1 MTTLSVSAEQSAGTL
16 LTGLVCTINAKGSA
30 VTIVSRANTSLAV
43 AAALQE
49 LGSGNVA
56 GASAAILALLQNNV
70 NLDPAIALA
79 LNNFLQ
85 VEVLKWQAL
94 QGMASLIPFLSTSIE
109 AVVTNFAVG
118 IVAGANA
125 EIAKYGSA
133 ATAASSAPAT
143 STSAP
148 AIPG

>member
-1 MTTLSVSAEQSAGTL
+1 MSPITVSAEQNAGTL
-16 LTGLVCTINAKGSA
+16 LTGLTCTIGAKGVA
-30 VTIVSRANTSLAV
+30 ATIVSRANTALSV

-56 GASAAILALLQNNV
+56 GASAAILALLQNSS

-94 QGMASLIPFLSTSIE
+94 QGMAALVPFLSTSIE
-109 AVVTNFAVG
+109 AVITNFAAG

-125 EIAKYGSA
+125 EIAKYPPAS
-133 ATAASSAPAT
+133 ATAVTPAPTTTTTTTTA
-143 STSAP
+143 
-148 AIPG
+148 